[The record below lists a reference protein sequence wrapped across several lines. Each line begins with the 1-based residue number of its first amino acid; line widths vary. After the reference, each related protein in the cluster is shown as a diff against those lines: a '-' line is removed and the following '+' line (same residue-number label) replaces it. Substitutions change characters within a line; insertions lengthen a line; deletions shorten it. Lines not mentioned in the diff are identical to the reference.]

1 MAISLNRK
9 LKSALLEKYY
19 EDLEKIDQ
27 KIYWYDKLK
36 KWEMSGYCDGCSPV
50 HHFRVDL
57 PEIWSEADIN
67 IFIKKDYPFIK
78 AVHLILDDLV
88 DYMGVDPEILY
99 QYDGYSS
106 IYFRHRQLVTIGMHS
121 LGECRALYKEVNKVE
136 RKIVGYE
143 CG

>member
-36 KWEMSGYCDGCSPV
+36 KWEMSGYCAGCSPV
-50 HHFRVDL
+50 HHFNTYL
-57 PEIWSEADIN
+57 PGIWSEVDIN
-67 IFIKKDYPFIK
+67 IYIKKDYPFIK

-88 DYMGVDPEILY
+88 DYMGVDPERLY
-99 QYDGYSS
+99 KIDSFSS
-106 IYFRHRQLVTIGMHS
+106 IYFRYSHLVLIGLLS
-121 LGECRALYKEVNKVE
+121 LGECRAVYKEVNNIE